1 MPAFDPERFEKL
13 LACKRAAM
21 EYLSHCPSEELD
33 EAERLLCVEVA
44 NCAEALRRRGRG
56 GNAAAREGSPHPE
69 APLNAAGSAPRSG
82 APLSAVGSA
91 PRPKTPLNA
100 AGSAPRP
107 EAPFS
112 AADGAPCPAAHDRAA
127 DGTPRPG
134 AVAPRPADGDPLDV
148 DYLDCPPRDG
158 GAVYCP

>member
-1 MPAFDPERFEKL
+1 MPAFDPERFENL

-21 EYLSHCPSEELD
+21 EYLSHCLPEELD

-56 GNAAAREGSPHPE
+56 GNAAAREDNPHPE
-69 APLNAAGSAPRSG
+69 APLNAAGSAPR
-82 APLSAVGSA
+82 
-91 PRPKTPLNA
+91 
-100 AGSAPRP
+100 P
-107 EAPFS
+107 EAPLS
-112 AADGAPCPAAHDRAA
+112 AADGAPCPAAHDRDAE
-127 DGTPRPG
+127 GTPRPG

-158 GAVYCP
+158 CAVYCP

>member
-21 EYLSHCPSEELD
+21 EYLSHCLPEELD

-56 GNAAAREGSPHPE
+56 GNAAAREDSPHPE
-69 APLNAAGSAPRSG
+69 
-82 APLSAVGSA
+82 V
-91 PRPKTPLNA
+91 PLNA

-112 AADGAPCPAAHDRAA
+112 AADGAPCPAAHDRDAE
-127 DGTPRPG
+127 GTPRPG

>member
-21 EYLSHCPSEELD
+21 EYLSHCLPEELD

-56 GNAAAREGSPHPE
+56 GNAAAREDSPHPE
-69 APLNAAGSAPRSG
+69 APLN
-82 APLSAVGSA
+82 
-91 PRPKTPLNA
+91 
-100 AGSAPRP
+100 
-107 EAPFS
+107 
-112 AADGAPCPAAHDRAA
+112 AADGAPCPAAHDRDAE
-127 DGTPRPG
+127 GTPRPG
-134 AVAPRPADGDPLDV
+134 AATPRPADGDPLDV

>member
-21 EYLSHCPSEELD
+21 EYLSHCLPEELD

-44 NCAEALRRRGRG
+44 NCAEVFRRRGRG
-56 GNAAAREGSPHPE
+56 GNAAAREDSPHPE
-69 APLNAAGSAPRSG
+69 A
-82 APLSAVGSA
+82 
-91 PRPKTPLNA
+91 PLNA

-112 AADGAPCPAAHDRAA
+112 AADGAPCPAAHDRDAE
-127 DGTPRPG
+127 GTPRPG

>member
-21 EYLSHCPSEELD
+21 EYLSHCPPEELD

-44 NCAEALRRRGRG
+44 NCAEALRRRGCS
-56 GNAAAREGSPHPE
+56 GNAATHDAGPHPE
-69 APLNAAGSAPRSG
+69 
-82 APLSAVGSA
+82 
-91 PRPKTPLNA
+91 TPLNA
-100 AGSAPRP
+100 VGS
-107 EAPFS
+107 
-112 AADGAPCPAAHDRAA
+112 
-127 DGTPRPG
+127 TPRPG
-134 AVAPRPADGDPLDV
+134 AAAPRPADGDPLDV

>member
-21 EYLSHCPSEELD
+21 EYLSHCPPKELD

-44 NCAEALRRRGRG
+44 NCAEVFRRRGR
-56 GNAAAREGSPHPE
+56 
-69 APLNAAGSAPRSG
+69 
-82 APLSAVGSA
+82 V
-91 PRPKTPLNA
+91 
-100 AGSAPRP
+100 
-107 EAPFS
+107 
-112 AADGAPCPAAHDRAA
+112 
-127 DGTPRPG
+127 
-134 AVAPRPADGDPLDV
+134 PADGDPLDV

>member
-56 GNAAAREGSPHPE
+56 GNAATREDSPHPE
-69 APLNAAGSAPRSG
+69 A
-82 APLSAVGSA
+82 
-91 PRPKTPLNA
+91 PLNA

-112 AADGAPCPAAHDRAA
+112 AADGAPCPAAHDRDAE
-127 DGTPRPG
+127 GTPRPG

>member
-21 EYLSHCPSEELD
+21 EYLSHCPPEELD

-56 GNAAAREGSPHPE
+56 GNAAAREDSPHPE
-69 APLNAAGSAPRSG
+69 APLNAAGSAPR
-82 APLSAVGSA
+82 
-91 PRPKTPLNA
+91 
-100 AGSAPRP
+100 P
-107 EAPFS
+107 ETPFS
-112 AADGAPCPAAHDRAA
+112 AADGAPCPAAHDRDAE
-127 DGTPRPG
+127 GTPLPG

>member
-21 EYLSHCPSEELD
+21 EYLSHCPPEELD

-56 GNAAAREGSPHPE
+56 GNAAAREDSPHPE
-69 APLNAAGSAPRSG
+69 A
-82 APLSAVGSA
+82 
-91 PRPKTPLNA
+91 PLNA

-112 AADGAPCPAAHDRAA
+112 AADGAPCPAAHDRDAE
-127 DGTPRPG
+127 GTPRPG